1 MMPKEPFGDLQRNK
15 QDDQTAEQTT
25 DQHVLSGVFSEAR
38 AAIPEPKN
46 DGAYDK
52 AYQPLSSVSLD
63 PRRAAQRRATHDDR
77 RR

>member
-1 MMPKEPFGDLQRNK
+1 MSDK

-52 AYQPLSSVSLD
+52 AYQYD
-63 PRRAAQRRATHDDR
+63 IRHEIERE
-77 RR
+77 